1 MVSIAFSY
9 FIANVCQEIESIA
22 KELEKVNGSRR
33 ITPEF
38 KFVHSSHRK
47 LLWFHQFYQKLR
59 FILSRNPSSIYRPG
73 EPSEIAPPPQT
84 TSQSSPTIPTTP
96 PPSST
101 VINPQ
106 YSSSSNAT
114 ASSKAESK
122 DEPFTHSLANQ
133 FVYGSY
139 ESLSESLNSIAWY
152 RDTKYELLHACVTA
166 EECSD

>member
-1 MVSIAFSY
+1 VAFPY
-9 FIANVCQEIESIA
+9 FIANLCQEIDSIA
-22 KELEKVNGSRR
+22 NELETVNASHR

-59 FILSRNPSSIYRPG
+59 FILSRNATYRPG
-73 EPSEIAPPPQT
+73 EPSEIAPPQT

-96 PPSST
+96 PPLT
-101 VINPQ
+101 NVVNPQ

-139 ESLSESLNSIAWY
+139 ESLSELLNSIAWY

-166 EECSD
+166 ED